1 MHSSTVST
9 VFFRKC
15 KKRIWH
21 DFCQLWD
28 IFQLF
33 PWKRIFFSFF
43 LAFSKV
49 MICIIYSLES
59 ILFIFL
65 FYSFSIWTSW
75 SSMRL
80 EFLDSI
86 YSPFLIEINH
96 FEVVHVLSLDQ
107 KKREFF
113 CMRVYSVSMNDVV
126 FNINN
131 LARVIQNNKTHAQIL
146 IGKL

>member
-1 MHSSTVST
+1 
-9 VFFRKC
+9 
-15 KKRIWH
+15 
-21 DFCQLWD
+21 
-28 IFQLF
+28 
-33 PWKRIFFSFF
+33 
-43 LAFSKV
+43 
-49 MICIIYSLES
+49 
-59 ILFIFL
+59 
-65 FYSFSIWTSW
+65 
-75 SSMRL
+75 MRL

-126 FNINN
+126 FNINI
-131 LARVIQNNKTHAQIL
+131 LVRVIQNNKTHAQIL

>member
-1 MHSSTVST
+1 
-9 VFFRKC
+9 
-15 KKRIWH
+15 
-21 DFCQLWD
+21 
-28 IFQLF
+28 
-33 PWKRIFFSFF
+33 
-43 LAFSKV
+43 
-49 MICIIYSLES
+49 
-59 ILFIFL
+59 
-65 FYSFSIWTSW
+65 
-75 SSMRL
+75 MRL